1 MLDPSKVTI
10 VNDFLFS
17 IFFSCSLTAMI
28 FHLFIVRITS
38 VYHFITTAYSCIFS
52 FVKGFSPV
60 NRNLIILKKHFLPE
74 NIRYSFIMLR
84 PTCSLIFTYIKIN
97 LTKTYPCQPSKLFVY
112 IPPLFAQ
119 TVSADRDKPFW
130 IITKRTQ

>member
-52 FVKGFSPV
+52 FV
-60 NRNLIILKKHFLPE
+60 NRNLIILEKHFLPE
-74 NIRYSFIMLR
+74 NIRYCFIMLR

-97 LTKTYPCQPSKLFVY
+97 LTKTYPCQPSKLFVFF
-112 IPPLFAQ
+112 PPLFAQ
-119 TVSADRDKPFW
+119 TVSADRDKSFW